1 MRAYKRSRTTTRVD
15 TQLAEPGK
23 EPLVAAEVIDDRP
36 HTPRPDVDVVASL
49 TDAPASVRFIG
60 IDLLPMA
67 DGLHVRVTD
76 YHAPE
81 TVVRWPVI
89 EKMLKHVKLP

>member
-15 TQLAEPGK
+15 TQQADPVSEK
-23 EPLVAAEVIDDRP
+23 HVAVEVVDDRP
-36 HTPRPDVDVVASL
+36 QAPRPDVDVVASL
-49 TDAPASVRFIG
+49 ADAPASVRFIG
-60 IDLLPMA
+60 IDLLPMS

-89 EKMLKHVKLP
+89 EKMLKNIKLP